1 MFIIKIILKWIILAA
16 AVMLATYFIPAIGIS
31 AWTTALVFGLVF
43 GLINIFIKPILSILS
58 IPINILTLGLFS
70 LVVNALLFLGATY
83 LVSGQIIPF
92 TAALFGSIIV
102 SVVTWIAGAFLD

>member
-1 MFIIKIILKWIILAA
+1 MFIIKIILKWIVLAA

-31 AWTTALVFGLVF
+31 TWNTALIFGLVF

-58 IPINILTLGLFS
+58 IPINIITLGLFS
-70 LVVNALLFLGATY
+70 FVLNALLFLGATY
-83 LVSGQIIPF
+83 LVSGQMIPF

-102 SVVTWIAGAFLD
+102 AIVMAVAHFFLD